1 MPIYYF
7 MLIWVIF
14 WGCISTMTTR
24 QLYIDGVGY
33 EKKANWMICIVA
45 FSAIIFFAGLRSYGV
60 ADTGA
65 YIEMFKSYPDTLVN
79 IFNNIQGENND
90 KIGFII
96 FSTFIKTYISSDY
109 NVWLFIIAFISGI
122 CIVTTL
128 YKYSENFGLSIFLFM
143 ASCQFSWLFNGIR
156 QFLAV
161 SILFLSTTLIIKK
174 KPLQYFLV
182 VILASTI
189 HITAIMMIPVYFI
202 VRGEPWNKRTIGI
215 IILVLMCMLF
225 SSTFIKVF
233 DSAMNDSQY
242 AIGYQ
247 ENKKTDDGVNLITIA
262 VQSVPLIIAFLS
274 REKLKYKYTPIIKIC
289 INMNILSICTY
300 IISKLVSS
308 GILIGRLPIY
318 FNVYSLILMPWVL
331 KNSFEKKERRLV
343 TFIMII
349 CYLIYF
355 YYQMEIAWNGWAYI
369 SQILK
374 IVYY

>member
-1 MPIYYF
+1 MPVYYF

-24 QLYIDGVGY
+24 QLCTNDGIY
-33 EKKANWMICIVA
+33 EKKTNWMICIIA

-65 YIEMFKSYPDTLVN
+65 YIEMFKSYPNTLAN
-79 IFNNIQGENND
+79 IFNNIPETSNNM
-90 KIGFII
+90 IGFVI

-215 IILVLMCMLF
+215 IIVVLMCMLF

-247 ENKKTDDGVNLITIA
+247 ENKKTDDGVNIITIA

-274 REKLKYKYTPIIKIC
+274 REKLKDKYTPIIKIC

-300 IISKLVSS
+300 TISKLVRS

-331 KNSFEKKERRLV
+331 KNSFEKKEQRLV

-355 YYQMEIAWNGWAYI
+355 YYQMEIAWNGWPYCSKVLDI
-369 SQILK
+369 F
-374 IVYY
+374 YY